1 MAQRQQFLNFDKPEF
16 VDNFVYTPPFEM
28 MDRALKVNQEGMNTA
43 IATANLFHNL
53 NIDYIDDEQQRQ
65 RVGELIKKYA
75 GQADDIAALI
85 RQDPSKWR
93 QQGAA
98 LSGLKNQLAQ
108 DFQYGEIYRTQKNA
122 ENWKAFKTELEGI
135 EDQTT
140 RQALKEEAMQKWRAS
155 YGPEKEGGEGRWNT
169 ALYERTQA
177 IDRPDMV
184 GYLKEMDIKPDEIKL
199 TTDLLSSSK
208 RYDAKLN
215 AVVGDF
221 NKFTGKYGYIR
232 EVKESEKESYKKVQ
246 NAIDGYMQLP
256 QTIAFEKQQ
265 ERLRQAGLLDERYY
279 DDEGNRLPIGESS
292 WAGQAQMALQL
303 GERSTEISDK
313 WSSNETDLHWD
324 GVAREEQELYSGLFG
339 IEVAEEIAAQGFYL
353 EKQNRI
359 LNGTTNPDGTRTPG
373 LIEEIVKDDAEL
385 VKSYLAKTNI
395 NPIEALL
402 ELVNTGQLK
411 TGDGSVLILKDK
423 QNVSSATK
431 EKLKHLEE
439 EQRRNRIAGTAPLAE
454 KYGARA
460 ALLMTEEYKTVSNE
474 QPSSIPLKIAGG
486 SQSFDINQMNDN
498 TTMWEYASDKKTKV
512 PRSGTPAFDTVTKRQ
527 VTVPK
532 GLSTDARKRYL
543 PILSG
548 SYVPNSGL
556 IMTTEDN
563 KLIGIQ
569 RAEVV
574 FGDGTDKNKITQTI
588 SGSTPYVGK
597 AGRVFSG
604 TTPTYTEGET
614 ESWRDNIDNNKV
626 DEIRRR
632 KKQELGKSTSAIQNS
647 ASIVAS
653 TIKGAYENGNF
664 VSYKKA
670 INDYKTAK
678 SFVDRKDAGYTMS
691 AINGAIRRAYRSW
704 VKDYEYQENPQTL
717 ELFLNEL
724 ERVTPGA
731 KEAYNLYKDKYDK
744 AFGYDAIKKNEMEN
758 AILRSDF

>member
-16 VDNFVYTPPFEM
+16 VDDFVYTPPFKM
-28 MDRALKVNQEGMNTA
+28 MEGALKVNQEGMDTA

-65 RVGELIKKYA
+65 RVEELIKKYA

-122 ENWKAFKTELEGI
+122 ENWKEFQAELDKNI
-135 EDQTT
+135 KDSTV
-140 RQALKEEAMQKWRAS
+140 RQALKDEAMQKWRAS
-155 YGPEKEGGEGRWNT
+155 YKDADGNYKWNT
-169 ALYERTQA
+169 ALYDKTQG

-184 GYLKEMDIKPDEIKL
+184 GYLKDVDIKPDEINL
-199 TTDLLSSSK
+199 TKDLLKGDTYYSQ
-208 RYDAKLN
+208 LG
-215 AVVGDF
+215 AVFSPGDKHANEEGYVKHF
-221 NKFTGKYGYIR
+221 DKFSGKWGYIR
-232 EVKESEKESYKKVQ
+232 EVKESEKRSYEKVQ

-256 QTIAFEKQQ
+256 GTIAFEKQQ
-265 ERLRQAGLLDERYY
+265 ERLRQAGLLDEKYY
-279 DDEGNRLPIGESS
+279 DDKGNRLPIGESS
-292 WAGQAQMALQL
+292 WAGAAQIALQL
-303 GERSTEISDK
+303 GERKAERSDK
-313 WSSNETDLHWD
+313 WSTNETDLYYD
-324 GVAREEQELYSGLFG
+324 KVSREKAAEEQELYSGLFG
-339 IEVAEEIAAQGFYL
+339 IEVAEDVAAQGVYL

-373 LIEEIVKDDAEL
+373 LIEEITKKDAEL
-385 VKSYLAKTNI
+385 VKSYLAKTNR

-411 TGDGSVLILKDK
+411 TEDGSVLKLKDK

-439 EQRRNRIAGTAPLAE
+439 EQKRNRIAGTAPLAE

-460 ALLMTEEYKTVSNE
+460 ALLMTEDYKTVSNE

-527 VTVPK
+527 VTVPN
-532 GLSTDARKRYL
+532 GLSPDARKRYL

-556 IMTTEDN
+556 VMPTEDN

-569 RAEVV
+569 RVEVV
-574 FGDGTDKNKITQTI
+574 FGDGTDKKKITQTI

-632 KKQELGKSTSAIQNS
+632 KKQELGKSTPTIQNC
-647 ASIVAS
+647 ASIVTGKQIGRAS
-653 TIKGAYENGNF
+653 C
-664 VSYKKA
+664 
-670 INDYKTAK
+670 
-678 SFVDRKDAGYTMS
+678 R
-691 AINGAIRRAYRSW
+691 
-704 VKDYEYQENPQTL
+704 
-717 ELFLNEL
+717 
-724 ERVTPGA
+724 ERVSSPV
-731 KEAYNLYKDKYDK
+731 
-744 AFGYDAIKKNEMEN
+744 
-758 AILRSDF
+758 